1 MVYLRR
7 PLSKSWF
14 EKLSNDPTFC
24 IFFHLCRLTESQSL
38 GSRGRYNCCCFARM
52 IYENGCMLFCV
63 WNARPADVAAR
74 GRGLLSLV
82 ACCIS
87 LIQADVAGSAN
98 RNGGGASSPLLR
110 RWNSNSV
117 GGVDPEQARSWTR
130 GPQVRRSS
138 GPCGVLVSLCVS
150 DPPVVHKYWQRRHT
164 QRHLWDLQ
172 GPISDSLIDLSS
184 RRLGT
189 TMCLTCEFDAQPME
203 TLLVL
208 F

>member
-24 IFFHLCRLTESQSL
+24 IFFISVGWLKVKVWGPAGDIIAAALQEW
-38 GSRGRYNCCCFARM
+38 
-52 IYENGCMLFCV
+52 YENGCMLFCV

-87 LIQADVAGSAN
+87 LIQADVAGSA
-98 RNGGGASSPLLR
+98 GASSPLLR

-130 GPQVRRSS
+130 GPQARRSS

-150 DPPVVHKYWQRRHT
+150 DPPVVYKYWQRRHT

-189 TMCLTCEFDAQPME
+189 TRCQC
-203 TLLVL
+203 V
-208 F
+208 